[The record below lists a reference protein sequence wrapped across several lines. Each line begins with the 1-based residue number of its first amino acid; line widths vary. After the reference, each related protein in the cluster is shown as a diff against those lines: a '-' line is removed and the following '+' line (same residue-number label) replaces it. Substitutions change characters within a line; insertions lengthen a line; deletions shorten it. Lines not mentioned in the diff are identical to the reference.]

1 MNQEEVLKAYWN
13 IIGHYKKDY
22 AVLQNEE
29 GKLAV
34 IDAKENEA
42 PIGSI
47 VKDGEYITPLQE
59 VEPEMRK
66 GILDLF
72 Q

>member
-13 IIGHYKKDY
+13 IIGHYKEDY

-42 PIGSI
+42 PSSAPQRPKRPG
-47 VKDGEYITPLQE
+47 L
-59 VEPEMRK
+59 R
-66 GILDLF
+66 
-72 Q
+72 